1 MYQGE
6 VEWYVQKK
14 RKKREVLID
23 PILKVQNEKEN
34 RKKVLRQSEV

>member
-1 MYQGE
+1 MVCPE
-6 VEWYVQKK
+6 KK
-14 RKKREVLID
+14 RKKREVLIA